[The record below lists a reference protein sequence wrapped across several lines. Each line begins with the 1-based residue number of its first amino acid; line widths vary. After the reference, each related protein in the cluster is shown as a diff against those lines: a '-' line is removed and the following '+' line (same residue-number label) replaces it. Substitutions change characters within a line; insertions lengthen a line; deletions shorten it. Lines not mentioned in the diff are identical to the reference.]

1 MFFITSINGLISRFH
16 EIIEFVI
23 YIYVLA
29 WLLLDI
35 VTFSRYVKR

>member
-1 MFFITSINGLISRFH
+1 MFFIMSINGLISRFH
-16 EIIEFVI
+16 EIIEFYI
-23 YIYVLA
+23 YIYILA